1 MISAP
6 VWCFDN
12 WKWSIGVNYYLSGF
26 PVPFEVDPKANFDY
40 LLTWKIATQFVN
52 RTDTK
57 EPHENTWNATKK
69 KTERRCSQK
78 PTI

>member
-1 MISAP
+1 MAA
-6 VWCFDN
+6 
-12 WKWSIGVNYYLSGF
+12 SIPLK
-26 PVPFEVDPKANFDY
+26 VDPKSTFDY

-69 KTERRCSQK
+69 EDRKKVFTKANDLGNWVNEVNEVVTTQFLSKKR
-78 PTI
+78 T